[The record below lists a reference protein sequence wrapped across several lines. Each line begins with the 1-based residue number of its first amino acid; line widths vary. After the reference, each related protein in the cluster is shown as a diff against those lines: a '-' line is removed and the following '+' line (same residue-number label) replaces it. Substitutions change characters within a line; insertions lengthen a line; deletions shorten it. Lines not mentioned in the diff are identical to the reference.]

1 MWMIMSALSIRPGR
15 GWRRSAERSLA
26 LEMTEPLD
34 SNLKWLRPG
43 MDDIMV
49 R

>member
-1 MWMIMSALSIRPGR
+1 MWRIMSGLSISPGR

-26 LEMTEPLD
+26 LEMMEPLD
-34 SNLKWLRPG
+34 SNLKCLRPG
-43 MDDIMV
+43 MGGMMV